1 MVLEDGC
8 PKIVFGIGQWLQ
20 NVDGMGCP
28 EAQILSPVGSGDL
41 WREFPQK
48 NLDFCWQ
55 CATKMT
61 GCIRFHPIFL
71 GVSAVEV
78 RETSCRLRDI
88 VNGFEAGPVSGAE
101 LAASFK
107 FAWTFSNPESQG
119 PGFIIIIF
127 ELQFC
132 GIFSIPRIFNSKQVR
147 RCYFFDVT
155 RSKYVQIPYEKPWFL
170 VGVLQDWGGRYAHEV
185 GMSTLF
191 WGATTSCTE
200 IVIYIMNMGGK
211 GPPKI
216 GMLSSKHENDD
227 PNWSAYSSG
236 GSTTN
241 QSLHVHYLSII
252 YYPWTNHCNIFSM
265 IY

>member
-1 MVLEDGC
+1 
-8 PKIVFGIGQWLQ
+8 
-20 NVDGMGCP
+20 
-28 EAQILSPVGSGDL
+28 
-41 WREFPQK
+41 
-48 NLDFCWQ
+48 
-55 CATKMT
+55 
-61 GCIRFHPIFL
+61 
-71 GVSAVEV
+71 
-78 RETSCRLRDI
+78 
-88 VNGFEAGPVSGAE
+88 
-101 LAASFK
+101 
-107 FAWTFSNPESQG
+107 
-119 PGFIIIIF
+119 
-127 ELQFC
+127 
-132 GIFSIPRIFNSKQVR
+132 
-147 RCYFFDVT
+147 
-155 RSKYVQIPYEKPWFL
+155 VQIPYEKPWFL

-200 IVIYIMNMGGK
+200 IGIYIMNMGGK